1 MLTRRRTLASPPTRS
16 PFTAAGEST
25 GLDPLSFF
33 SNSSSFLLPSFF
45 APGPRSS
52 AASTVGR
59 FFGRRNDKKQ
69 SSQQGVYHRWH
80 GKGFLHLL
88 YDRFRCFPPFFQR
101 FDNRIVS
108 FERIQIIDNSS
119 EFATFVTDV
128 NLSNRSYHLS
138 YRLILQVYQTSRKD
152 LETFIADRALLQRVN
167 PINAYD
173 ATFDESKSIE
183 NSASCASSSWP
194 CATTKGRFLCDL
206 CESSPPSLRYRNSL
220 IDLGNSSRMTTLKCS
235 GVAILQTRDW
245 TTRLLRGEI

>member
-25 GLDPLSFF
+25 RLDPLSFF
-33 SNSSSFLLPSFF
+33 SNSSSFFLPSFF

-69 SSQQGVYHRWH
+69 SSQQGVYHRCH

-88 YDRFRCFPPFFQR
+88 YDRFRCFPPFFQP

-108 FERIQIIDNSS
+108 FDNSS

-128 NLSNRSYHLS
+128 NLSNRSCHLS
-138 YRLILQVYQTSRKD
+138 YHLILEVY
-152 LETFIADRALLQRVN
+152 
-167 PINAYD
+167 
-173 ATFDESKSIE
+173 
-183 NSASCASSSWP
+183 
-194 CATTKGRFLCDL
+194 
-206 CESSPPSLRYRNSL
+206 
-220 IDLGNSSRMTTLKCS
+220 
-235 GVAILQTRDW
+235 
-245 TTRLLRGEI
+245 